1 MTDGAEAV
9 LGSGDDGGTP
19 SPAKT
24 PDALRPLRK
33 RRRNSSP
40 LLEVSVAA
48 GSQPLLPHPSGALP
62 RNGPLPSQL
71 GNPLLHNS
79 TVFCAVSG
87 GTPFGTGREGF
98 QSYGGE
104 MGGPP
109 AMQSLTI
116 PTPYYNHVP
125 LSPDVADFDCRW
137 VRAKAHT
144 FTHCTALL
152 LVLLIWAFIV
162 ISTPLLNY
170 P

>member
-9 LGSGDDGGTP
+9 HGTGDDGGTP

-24 PDALRPLRK
+24 PGALRALRK

-48 GSQPLLPHPSGALP
+48 GAQPLLPHPSSALP
-62 RNGPLPSQL
+62 RDGPLPSPL
-71 GNPLLHNS
+71 GNPPLHNS
-79 TVFCAVSG
+79 TVFSAFSG
-87 GTPFGTGREGF
+87 GTPFGTGREGLL
-98 QSYGGE
+98 SYGGE

-125 LSPDVADFDCRW
+125 LSPAVADFNCRW
-137 VRAKAHT
+137 VRTKAL
-144 FTHCTALL
+144 FTHGICSIKGNPYYEALC
-152 LVLLIWAFIV
+152 
-162 ISTPLLNY
+162 ISTKNC
-170 P
+170 